1 MMRVKVNS
9 DVIAAVLFCAAGFA
23 AIWAAIS
30 SAECKA
36 LAERLQRL
44 QFTNPYARFLGKIVE
59 AKIYEASDWER
70 VLVVAVSWKGSLCVR
85 PVRDLGA
92 SARWIHKGKV
102 PMRVR
107 EIKTQTLGV

>member
-1 MMRVKVNS
+1 VNS
-9 DVIAAVLFCAAGFA
+9 DVIAAAFFCAAGFA

-59 AKIYEASDWER
+59 AKVYEASDWER
-70 VLVVAVSWKGSLCVR
+70 MLVVAVSWKGSVCVR
-85 PVRDLGA
+85 PVRDLGTVA
-92 SARWIHKGKV
+92 HWINKDKV
-102 PMRVR
+102 PYRVR
-107 EIKTQTLGV
+107 TIEKGQA

>member
-1 MMRVKVNS
+1 MRVKVNS

-36 LAERLQRL
+36 LA
-44 QFTNPYARFLGKIVE
+44 
-59 AKIYEASDWER
+59 
-70 VLVVAVSWKGSLCVR
+70 VSWKGSLCVR

-107 EIKTQTLGV
+107 EITTQTLEA